1 MKKDSRKKERNEM
14 IKVLFFA
21 RLQDEAGTEALE
33 AQKAGQTVQEI
44 KAWLKEEY
52 QLSSLDQA
60 MAAVNEEFAD
70 NEDTLSDGDTIAFIP
85 PVSGG

>member
-1 MKKDSRKKERNEM
+1 M

-33 AQKAGQTVQEI
+33 AQKAGMTVQEI
-44 KAWLKEEY
+44 KTWLKEEY

-60 MAAVNEEFAD
+60 MAAVNEEFAE